1 MRKYEIRIFFIAL
14 NYYSKF
20 FRWRPKDGNSILVS
34 LFLLVAEVISLEQYQ
49 YAAQK
54 RWHQKTN
61 GHLPW
66 LGHIPIKQFPCKH
79 LNNT

>member
-1 MRKYEIRIFFIAL
+1 M
-14 NYYSKF
+14 S
-20 FRWRPKDGNSILVS
+20 PLV
-34 LFLLVAEVISLEQYQ
+34 LVAEVISLEQYK